1 MSRAPALDGR
11 LGRLAWFDGRL
22 GRLALFLPG
31 FLFIV
36 VLVAIPLGI
45 LLVVSFLTDGSY
57 SIEPIP
63 TLANYLGL
71 IDDGVFPIVLWRTV
85 LTAVGVT
92 LACLAIGFPIAL
104 VLSRTTPRR
113 RALGT
118 LILMVP
124 LWTNLLVKIYSWKA
138 ILGVKGVLNFGLQ
151 AAGITSEPVDLFL
164 YNTPAVAIALVS
176 ALLPFMVLPILTA
189 LERVPPSLLEA
200 ATDLGSSPRR
210 VFWTVTAPLA
220 RRGVL
225 AGVTFV
231 LVMAIGDIVA
241 SEVLGGPSGILVG
254 RVIFGQ
260 FGPSDNWP
268 RGAAM
273 GWVLIAT
280 MTGMLLV
287 LARIARLGTMERL
300 SITGADPRLE
310 G

>member
-1 MSRAPALDGR
+1 MSGVPATRTGPS
-11 LGRLAWFDGRL
+11 ARL

-31 FLFIV
+31 FVVAV

-45 LLVVSFLTDGSY
+45 LLVVSFLTDASY
-57 SIEPIP
+57 SIDPIV
-63 TLANYLGL
+63 TLANYFGL
-71 IDDGVFPIVLWRTV
+71 VNDGVFSIVLWRTV
-85 LTAVGVT
+85 LTAVSVT
-92 LACLAIGFPIAL
+92 LACLLIGFPIAL
-104 VLSRTTPRR
+104 ILARTTPRR
-113 RALGT
+113 RAIGT

-138 ILGVKGVLNFGLQ
+138 ILGVKGVLNYGLQ
-151 AAGITSEPVDLFL
+151 AGGVTTEPLDFFL
-164 YNTPAVAIALVS
+164 YDTPAVAIALVS

-189 LERVPPSLLEA
+189 LERVPASLLEA

-220 RRGVL
+220 RRGIL

-231 LVMAIGDIVA
+231 LVMAMGDIVA

-280 MTGMLLV
+280 ITGMLLI
-287 LARIARLGTMERL
+287 LTRIARLGTMERL
-300 SITGADPRLE
+300 SVTGADPRLE
-310 G
+310 A